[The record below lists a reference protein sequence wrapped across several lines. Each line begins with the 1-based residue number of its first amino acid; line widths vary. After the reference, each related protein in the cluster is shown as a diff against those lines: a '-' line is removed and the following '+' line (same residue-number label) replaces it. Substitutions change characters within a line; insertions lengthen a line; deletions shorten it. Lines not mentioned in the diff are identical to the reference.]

1 MNTAIVITRYARAL
15 VKYVRET
22 GNGEQVCAQAQAL
35 VQAMDAVPDL
45 QRMMEARDVL
55 SDADK
60 LRLLRSAL
68 GGNVSPELDRFL
80 QLVIGNGRSHFL
92 HDILRDFVVMYQQS
106 IGIRHARLTAS
117 REPSPELIGRI
128 KDLVKQK
135 TGRDVTV
142 DVEVDPSLIGGFV
155 LDIDDYLLD
164 ASVKR
169 QLDLIREQFI
179 EKNRRII

>member
-22 GNGEQVCAQAQAL
+22 GNGEQVSSQAQTL
-35 VQAMDAVPDL
+35 VRTFEAVPDL
-45 QRMMEARDVL
+45 QRMMDARDMI
-55 SDADK
+55 SSTK
-60 LRLLRSAL
+60 KRQLLQAAL
-68 GGNVSPELDRFL
+68 GGNVHPDLDRFL
-80 QLVIGNGRSHFL
+80 ALVIRNGRAGYIK
-92 HDILRDFVVMYQQS
+92 DILRSFVRMYQES
-106 IGIRHARLTAS
+106 IGIHHARLTAS
-117 REPSPELIGRI
+117 EEPSAELVQRI
-128 KDLVKQK
+128 KELVLQK
-135 TGRDVTV
+135 TGRDVEV
-142 DVEVDPSLIGGFV
+142 DVVVDPSLIGGFV